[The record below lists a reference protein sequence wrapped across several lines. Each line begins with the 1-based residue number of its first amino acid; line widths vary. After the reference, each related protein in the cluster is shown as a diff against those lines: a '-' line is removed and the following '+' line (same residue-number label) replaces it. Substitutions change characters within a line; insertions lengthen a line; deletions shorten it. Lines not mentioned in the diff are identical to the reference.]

1 MMPLTRLTFA
11 TLGLA
16 LLIPTA
22 GASAATE
29 AWRLGGFDLPESVS
43 WDPTAQVF
51 YVSNLGTDPMSKDG
65 NGFISKVKGDGTLDT
80 LKWVTGLDAPKGTEV
95 VGGKLYVSDI
105 DRLVEIDIASG
116 TIANTYPA
124 EGAKFLN
131 DLAVTND
138 GRVFVADS
146 FGNAIYVLE
155 NGKLTE
161 WLRDPGL
168 LGPNGLTIIGSDLV
182 VASLGDLSGGF
193 ENLKPANVKKVDLAS
208 KAISDFDNGDVYGN
222 LDGIEPNG
230 KGGVTVTDNGGGR
243 LLEVMPGAAAT
254 EIVKLVP
261 GSADHEYV
269 AGQHLYVVPQMQQ
282 GEIVGY
288 KAE

>member
-1 MMPLTRLTFA
+1 MTPVSRLTTA
-11 TLGLA
+11 ALGFA
-16 LLIPTA
+16 LLMPA
-22 GASAATE
+22 GAFAATE

-43 WDPTAQVF
+43 WDPAAQVF

-65 NGFISKVKGDGTLDT
+65 NGFISKVKADGTIDT

-105 DRLVEIDIASG
+105 DRLVEIDIVSG

-138 GRVFVADS
+138 GRVFIADS

-155 NGKLTE
+155 DGKISE
-161 WLRDPGL
+161 WLRDPAL
-168 LGPNGLTIIGSDLV
+168 LGPNGLTIVGSDLV

-193 ENLKPANVKKVDLAS
+193 ENLKPSNVKKVDLAS
-208 KAISDFDNGDVYGN
+208 KAISDFGTAETFGN
-222 LDGIEPNG
+222 LDGIEPDG
-230 KGGVTVTDNGGGR
+230 KGGVIVTDNRGGR
-243 LLEVMPGAAAT
+243 LLEVMPGAAPT
-254 EIVKLVP
+254 EIAKLAP
-261 GSADHEYV
+261 GAADFEYV
-269 AGQHLYVVPQMQQ
+269 PAAGLYIIPQMMQ

>member
-1 MMPLTRLTFA
+1 MRPASRLTVIA
-11 TLGLA
+11 MGLA
-16 LLIPTA
+16 LIAPAAAL
-22 GASAATE
+22 AATE
-29 AWRLGGFDLPESVS
+29 TWRLSGFDLPESVS
-43 WDPTAQVF
+43 WDPAANVF

-65 NGFISKVKGDGTLDT
+65 NGFISKVKADGTIDT

-105 DRLVEIDIASG
+105 DRLVEIDTASG

-131 DLAVTND
+131 DLAVAND
-138 GRVFVADS
+138 GRVFIADS
-146 FGNAIYVLE
+146 FTNTIYLFE
-155 NGKLTE
+155 NGAVSA
-161 WLRDPGL
+161 WLSDPAL
-168 LGPNGLTIIGSDLV
+168 NGPNGLTILGSDLV

-208 KAISDFDNGDVYGN
+208 KAISDFGSSEMFGN

-230 KGGVTVTDNGGGR
+230 KGGVIVTDNRGGR
-243 LLEVMPGAAAT
+243 LLEVMPGAAPT
-254 EIVKLVP
+254 EIVKLTS
-261 GSADHEYV
+261 GSADFEFV
-269 AGQHLYVVPQMQQ
+269 PAQGLYVIPQMMQ